1 MCEATIVW
9 LGVGNNGEGA
19 ISGANRVKWRWA
31 CLGTG
36 FVHTGHYDKEYAAEG
51 AAVFDN
57 TLPLVDHE

>member
-1 MCEATIVW
+1 MG
-9 LGVGNNGEGA
+9 L
-19 ISGANRVKWRWA
+19 
-31 CLGTG
+31 LG